1 MNVFEALML
10 IAFGVSW
17 PVSIWRTLT
26 APSVAGKSLLFL
38 GIIFA
43 GYACGLTHKLL
54 NSRDWV
60 ISIYILNALM
70 VATDFVVVIIRRR
83 HETND

>member
-1 MNVFEALML
+1 MGFFEALML
-10 IAFGVSW
+10 IAFGVGW

-38 GIIFA
+38 GIIFT
-43 GYACGLTHKLL
+43 GYVCGLTHKLL

-60 ISIYILNALM
+60 IVFYVINALL
-70 VATDFVVVIIRRR
+70 VATDFVMVVRRR
-83 HETND
+83 HRELAD